1 MPTGNHQT
9 EPPPMPE
16 IPGYRLSRVI
26 GKGGMSTVYLGTQLS
41 LSREV
46 AIKVML
52 PEALADEVSRRRFE
66 NEARTIARL
75 EHPHIVGIHEVG
87 RTAQGQPWYAMPHL
101 SGGHLGQRD
110 FTQSHDRI
118 RDTLQALLSA
128 LAFAHAR
135 GVVHRDVKAENVLF
149 DEADRPLL
157 ADFGIALR
165 RGHGTRVTMT
175 GLAVGSTAYMA
186 PEQARGQQV
195 DQRADLYS
203 VGVLTWEMLTGELP
217 YKADDALA
225 MAIQHTQNPIPRLPA
240 RLRHW
245 QRFIDRAMAKSPR
258 KRFHDARQ
266 MLAALD
272 QIRWLDGRQEPWLAR
287 LRRQAQ
293 SMLRPLPRVALIPL
307 GLLVAGIIGV
317 ALQRDRGWSLDKDFR
332 TPATQGTAIP
342 SDARR
347 DSADDAAAA
356 DDASTAPDDDI
367 DAATSEETATTTPAP
382 DALPA
387 NAIDATR
394 ALHRA
399 APESITGSWLATMDR
414 RLANGAISVANSR
427 HAADSLISAWQAD
440 PAHLQLP
447 AATQRLVHALGN
459 SATRAIAAN
468 DDAQAQATL
477 TQLMRAVR
485 TLGID
490 PANPGLEVLR
500 NDIDKAI
507 AARIGRSGDPA
518 VAVRSIESARIVGLA
533 QARIDALLSRAN
545 ARPRSSNTGN
555 ASLLSLEVAG
565 RQVQV
570 FATPVN
576 RIDYA
581 RFAEASKREPSLCRE
596 RGSLLRVLSPR
607 DWTTPGFAQAGT
619 DPVVCVSWQDA
630 KAYAAWAGSRD
641 GQRYRLLTVEEAR
654 ALPAGTAAKPT
665 SEWRADC
672 GRDCARRVVSGESWR
687 STEASR
693 PLASDRG
700 YDDVGFRLAIER

>member
-1 MPTGNHQT
+1 MPTGTYQT
-9 EPPPMPE
+9 DPPPFPE

-52 PEALADEVSRRRFE
+52 SEALADEVSRRRFE

-87 RTAQGQPWYAMPHL
+87 RTTQGQPWYAMPHL

-110 FTQSHDRI
+110 FTQSHDRV

-128 LAFAHAR
+128 LSFAHAR

-245 QRFIDRAMAKSPR
+245 QRFVDRAMAKSPR

-266 MLAALD
+266 MLEALD
-272 QIRWLDGRQEPWLAR
+272 QVRWLDGRQEPWSTR
-287 LRRQAQ
+287 LRKYAQ
-293 SMLRPLPRVALIPL
+293 SLVRPVPRVALIPV
-307 GLLVAGIIGV
+307 GLLAAGVIGV
-317 ALQRDRGWSLDKDFR
+317 ALQRDRGWSLGEDFR
-332 TPATQGTAIP
+332 TPDSQGTAVP
-342 SDARR
+342 SDA
-347 DSADDAAAA
+347 SAEASIDTPSDGNVAEEAAA
-356 DDASTAPDDDI
+356 STDNV
-367 DAATSEETATTTPAP
+367 SP
-382 DALPA
+382 DADTLPG
-387 NAIDATR
+387 NVIDATR

-399 APESITGSWLATMDR
+399 APESIAGSWLATMDR
-414 RLANGAISVANSR
+414 RLANGVISVADSR
-427 HAADSLISAWQAD
+427 NAADSLISAWQAD

-447 AATQRLVHALGN
+447 AATQRLLHALGN

-468 DDAQAQATL
+468 EDAQAQAL
-477 TQLMRAVR
+477 LAQAMRAAR
-485 TLGID
+485 TLGVEPAD
-490 PANPGLEVLR
+490 PALETLR
-500 NDIDKAI
+500 SEVDKAI
-507 AARIGRSGDPA
+507 AARIGRSRDPA

-545 ARPRSSNTGN
+545 ARPRAAAGSNI
-555 ASLLSLEVAG
+555 ALLSLDVAG

-570 FATPVN
+570 FAAPVN

-581 RFAEASKREPSLCRE
+581 RFAEASQREPGLCRE

-630 KAYAAWAGSRD
+630 KAYAAWAGQRD
-641 GQRYRLLTVEEAR
+641 GQRYRLLTAEEAR
-654 ALPAGTAAKPT
+654 ALPSASAAKPT
-665 SEWRADC
+665 AEWRADC
-672 GRDCARRVVSGESWR
+672 GKDCARRLVTGASWR
-687 STEASR
+687 TADASR
-693 PLASDRG
+693 ALASDRG